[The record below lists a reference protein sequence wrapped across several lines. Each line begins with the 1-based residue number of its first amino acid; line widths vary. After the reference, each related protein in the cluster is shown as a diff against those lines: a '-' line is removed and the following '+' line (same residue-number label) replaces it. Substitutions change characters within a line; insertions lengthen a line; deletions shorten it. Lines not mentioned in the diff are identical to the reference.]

1 MLCAE
6 LHRMLRRVA
15 SHVAHYMVFVACCAV
30 HVSAERDR
38 ANKELAKQMAAVGD
52 KLILKTKPYP
62 PSLSVKQTG
71 HTPRD
76 NPTSYLRNQV

>member
-1 MLCAE
+1 M
-6 LHRMLRRVA
+6 RRVA

-52 KLILKTKPYP
+52 KLILKTKPCPPKAYP
-62 PSLSVKQTG
+62 
-71 HTPRD
+71 
-76 NPTSYLRNQV
+76 

>member
-1 MLCAE
+1 M
-6 LHRMLRRVA
+6 RRVA

-52 KLILKTKPYP
+52 KLILKTKPYAP
-62 PSLSVKQTG
+62 KLIRKTNGTHLQGQPNLIFKKSGLHLKTA
-71 HTPRD
+71 
-76 NPTSYLRNQV
+76 